1 MIFTADFDNYFFE
14 RCISS
19 DSGQKW
25 YFTWLSLFIDVFRV
39 RGSQVMGGESEKD
52 FNLAPVVENLI
63 RSLVGYGC
71 RVRSSWNKLSGF

>member
-1 MIFTADFDNYFFE
+1 
-14 RCISS
+14 
-19 DSGQKW
+19 
-25 YFTWLSLFIDVFRV
+25 
-39 RGSQVMGGESEKD
+39 MGGESEKD